1 VGTLSVV
8 ATPIGNLEDVTLRA
22 LRRLR
27 EADLVLAED
36 TRRTRTLLERHGI
49 RARPR
54 SLHAH
59 NEAARI
65 REVLDALAAGERVAL
80 VSDAGTPLVSDPG
93 ERLVAAALAAG
104 FAVEPVPGPS
114 AVLAALTA
122 SGLPAVPFAFLG
134 FLPRRKS
141 ERAARLAEWRERPE
155 TLVLF
160 ESPRR
165 AAATL
170 AELARALG
178 DRPACLARELTKLH
192 EEVRRG
198 SLADLARETEGV
210 LRGEVTI
217 VVGGRPRDAART
229 ARAAGADPS
238 AGDARDLDGEIRRL
252 LAAGEGSRAIAR
264 ELAARRG
271 LSRREV
277 YARTLVL
284 RGRP

>member
-36 TRRTRTLLERHGI
+36 TRRTRTLLQRHGI
-49 RARPR
+49 HARPR

-65 REVLDALAAGERVAL
+65 REVLDALAAGSRVAL

-93 ERLVAAALAAG
+93 ERLVAAVLDAG

-114 AVLAALTA
+114 AVLAALVA
-122 SGLPAVPFAFLG
+122 SGLPAAPFAFLG

-170 AELARALG
+170 AELADALGG

-198 SLADLARETEGV
+198 PLAELAREIQGE

-217 VVGGRPRDAART
+217 VVGGAART
-229 ARAAGADPS
+229 RPARAVEAGS
-238 AGDARDLDGEIRRL
+238 APDLDGEIRRL

-264 ELAARRG
+264 ELAGRRG

-277 YARTLVL
+277 YARTLAL

>member
-1 VGTLSVV
+1 MTLSVV

-22 LRRLR
+22 LRTLR

-65 REVLDALAAGERVAL
+65 REVLAALAAGSRVAL

-141 ERAARLAEWRERPE
+141 ERAARLAAWRDRPE

-198 SLADLARETEGV
+198 SLADLAREIQGE

-217 VVGGRPRDAART
+217 VVGGAARDAVRT
-229 ARAAGADPS
+229 ALRTSAADPAGAAP
-238 AGDARDLDGEIRRL
+238 DLDGEIRRL

-277 YARTLVL
+277 YARTLAL